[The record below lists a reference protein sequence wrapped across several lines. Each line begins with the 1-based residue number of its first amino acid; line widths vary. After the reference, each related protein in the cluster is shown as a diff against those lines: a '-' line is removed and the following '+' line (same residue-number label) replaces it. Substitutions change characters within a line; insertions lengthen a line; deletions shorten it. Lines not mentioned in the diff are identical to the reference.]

1 MKTMITSYG
10 SEVGS
15 VGIKLIPSGG
25 LYVTGGLTPKNIKW
39 IEGKDSCF
47 LKAYLDKGRVS
58 PILDNVPLF
67 AVMVEDLGVRGARK
81 NAEIEHEK
89 FEDRKVAILNREMGG
104 APAANTTA
112 SSSSPADPLEERL
125 RKIELDA
132 VASKTL
138 SLVSTAV
145 AVGAVC
151 AMTLMKSK

>member
-1 MKTMITSYG
+1 MIVLTYRKFALFSCDSSYG

-58 PILDNVPLF
+58 PILDNIPLF

-81 NAEIEHEK
+81 NAEIV
-89 FEDRKVAILNREMGG
+89 RLNCLSMVTFFVCFCSHYVYFKCESGTREVRG
-104 APAANTTA
+104 
-112 SSSSPADPLEERL
+112 
-125 RKIELDA
+125 
-132 VASKTL
+132 
-138 SLVSTAV
+138 
-145 AVGAVC
+145 
-151 AMTLMKSK
+151 